1 MNIKSYRIKKL
12 TILMAAVAALCPSK
26 WLMAAMPTAV
36 DSGSS
41 GAATSGDWL
50 ALLTG
55 YVDKGTDPIAWGVV
69 IMTFIIVAVA
79 VLSKFNEARRN
90 PRPPVGL
97 FGIPGVKTEYAEVW
111 LTAVVGAVILL
122 FVIFIVTQAT
132 TVI

>member
-1 MNIKSYRIKKL
+1 MNTKPYQIKKL
-12 TILMAAVAALCPSK
+12 TILMATVATLWPSK
-26 WLMAAMPTAV
+26 KLMAVMPTAV
-36 DSGSS
+36 DSGGS
-41 GAATSGDWL
+41 GAATNGDWL

-55 YVDKGTDPIAWGVV
+55 YLDKGVDPIAWGIV

-90 PRPPVGL
+90 PRPPVGM
-97 FGIPGVKTEYAEVW
+97 FAIPGVKTEYAEVW

-132 TVI
+132 GII